1 MSQHGCGCSEQTAS
15 HYMQAFL
22 LLDYIKKINKNT
34 DFATLSQLKCPAV
47 VLSCEGAIVSGCL
60 RVICGHNEPCDEAHL
75 KC

>member
-22 LLDYIKKINKNT
+22 LLHYIH

-60 RVICGHNEPCDEAHL
+60 RVICGNNEPCDEAHL